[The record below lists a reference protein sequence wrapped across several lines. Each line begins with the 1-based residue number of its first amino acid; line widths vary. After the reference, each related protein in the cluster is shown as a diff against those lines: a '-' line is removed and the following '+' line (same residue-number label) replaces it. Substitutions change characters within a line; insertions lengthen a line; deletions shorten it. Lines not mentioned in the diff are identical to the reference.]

1 MKKISYL
8 LGLFLSV
15 SAFAQTNETITT
27 DTIVS
32 PILAKKNEVK
42 IDVLNGIANGKLGI
56 SYERFINK
64 DFSVGITGMMFN
76 KNSKTDDFLT
86 DDTRT
91 LIDYQVIPY
100 VRYAM
105 SKSATNLYYL
115 EGFVNFNGGEFKEL
129 TTLNNGVADY
139 VVVTDDNPRS
149 ENPRKIRLDV
159 LKGAAGAE
167 EIEGRDFAIE
177 STIEK
182 LKKNDILL
190 IAGKGH
196 ETYQII
202 GNRTVFFAFFI

>member
-8 LGLFLSV
+8 LVLFLSV
-15 SAFAQTNETITT
+15 GAFAQSTETTAT

-42 IDVLNGIANGKLGI
+42 IDVLNLVAFGKLGI
-56 SYERFINK
+56 SYEHFLNK

-115 EGFVNFNGGEFKEL
+115 EAFSNINGGQYKEL
-129 TTLNNGVADY
+129 KTLNNGTADY
-139 VVVTDDNPRS
+139 VVVTKKDYND
-149 ENPRKIRLDV
+149 IAL
-159 LKGAAGAE
+159 GAAVGYKLY
-167 EIEGRDFAIE
+167 FKE
-177 STIEK
+177 SFVIDLTVGIG
-182 LKKNDILL
+182 KNLFNSDSPS
-190 IAGKGH
+190 
-196 ETYQII
+196 
-202 GNRTVFFAFFI
+202 TVSRLGLNLGYRF

>member
-8 LGLFLSV
+8 LGLFLSIG
-15 SAFAQTNETITT
+15 AFAQTNETIAT

-42 IDVLNGIANGKLGI
+42 VDVLNLIAYGKLGV
-56 SYERFINK
+56 SYERFLNE
-64 DFSVGITGMMFN
+64 DFSLGITGMMFN
-76 KNSKTDDFLT
+76 KKSKTDDFLT

-129 TTLNNGVADY
+129 TTLNNGAADY
-139 VVVTDDNPRS
+139 VVVTRNDY
-149 ENPRKIRLDV
+149 
-159 LKGAAGAE
+159 
-167 EIEGRDFAIE
+167 
-177 STIEK
+177 
-182 LKKNDILL
+182 NDIALGGSVGYKL
-190 IAGKGH
+190 YFKESFVVDLNVGIGKNLFN
-196 ETYQII
+196 EDSPS
-202 GNRTVFFAFFI
+202 TVARLGINLGYRF

>member
-8 LGLFLSV
+8 LVLFLSV
-15 SAFAQTNETITT
+15 GAFAQSNETTAT

-42 IDVLNGIANGKLGI
+42 IDVLNLVAFGKLGI
-56 SYERFINK
+56 SYERFLNK

-115 EGFVNFNGGEFKEL
+115 EAFSNINGGQYKEL
-129 TTLNNGVADY
+129 KTLNNGTADY
-139 VVVTDDNPRS
+139 VVVTKKDYND
-149 ENPRKIRLDV
+149 IAL
-159 LKGAAGAE
+159 GAAVGYKLYFKE
-167 EIEGRDFAIE
+167 SFVIDLTVGIGRNLFNSDSP
-177 STIEK
+177 STVSR
-182 LKKNDILL
+182 LGLNL
-190 IAGKGH
+190 G
-196 ETYQII
+196 Y
-202 GNRTVFFAFFI
+202 RF

>member
-8 LGLFLSV
+8 LVLFLSV
-15 SAFAQTNETITT
+15 GAFAQSTETTAT

-42 IDVLNGIANGKLGI
+42 IDVLNLVAFGKLGI
-56 SYERFINK
+56 SYERFLNK

-115 EGFVNFNGGEFKEL
+115 EAFSNINGGQYKEL
-129 TTLNNGVADY
+129 KTLNNGTADY
-139 VVVTDDNPRS
+139 VVVTKKDYND
-149 ENPRKIRLDV
+149 IAL
-159 LKGAAGAE
+159 GAAVGYKLY
-167 EIEGRDFAIE
+167 FKE
-177 STIEK
+177 SFVIDLTVGIG
-182 LKKNDILL
+182 KNLFNSDSPS
-190 IAGKGH
+190 
-196 ETYQII
+196 
-202 GNRTVFFAFFI
+202 TVSRLGLNLGYRF

>member
-8 LGLFLSV
+8 LVLFLSV
-15 SAFAQTNETITT
+15 GAFAQSTETTAT

-42 IDVLNGIANGKLGI
+42 IDVLNLVAFGKLGI
-56 SYERFINK
+56 SYERFLNK

-115 EGFVNFNGGEFKEL
+115 EAFSNINGGKYKEL
-129 TTLNNGVADY
+129 KTLNNGTADY
-139 VVVTDDNPRS
+139 VVVTKKDYND
-149 ENPRKIRLDV
+149 IAL
-159 LKGAAGAE
+159 GAAVGYKLY
-167 EIEGRDFAIE
+167 FKE
-177 STIEK
+177 SFVIDLTVGIG
-182 LKKNDILL
+182 KNLFNSDSPS
-190 IAGKGH
+190 
-196 ETYQII
+196 
-202 GNRTVFFAFFI
+202 TVSRLGLNLGYRF

>member
-8 LGLFLSV
+8 LVLFLSV
-15 SAFAQTNETITT
+15 GAFAQSNETTAT

-42 IDVLNGIANGKLGI
+42 IDVLNLVAFGKLGI
-56 SYERFINK
+56 SYERFLNK

-115 EGFVNFNGGEFKEL
+115 EAFSNINGGKYKEL
-129 TTLNNGVADY
+129 KTLNNGTADY
-139 VVVTDDNPRS
+139 VVVTKKDYND
-149 ENPRKIRLDV
+149 IAL
-159 LKGAAGAE
+159 GAAVGYKLY
-167 EIEGRDFAIE
+167 FKE
-177 STIEK
+177 SFVIDLTVGIG
-182 LKKNDILL
+182 KNLFNSDSPS
-190 IAGKGH
+190 
-196 ETYQII
+196 
-202 GNRTVFFAFFI
+202 TVSRLGLNLGYRF